1 VAVFMETTDFT
12 VGRLV
17 SAYNRDLANALGNLA
32 PRVLTLSRRPAAR
45 RITATVAVGD
55 ELHQQAA
62 ALPAVVDHALAR
74 YDFRAACEAI
84 IALAEAGNRFI
95 EAETPWQ
102 LAKAA
107 DAGDTHA
114 AQRFEAVLDTILAVC
129 RVAADEL
136 TPLVPEGAARLAA
149 QLNLNEANKH
159 ASAFPR
165 ITERASV
172 QHR

>member
-1 VAVFMETTDFT
+1 MA
-12 VGRLV
+12 RQPAR
-17 SAYNRDLANALGNLA
+17 SAGQHAASGYRA
-32 PRVLTLSRRPAAR
+32 P
-45 RITATVAVGD
+45 
-55 ELHQQAA
+55 H
-62 ALPAVVDHALAR
+62 
-74 YDFRAACEAI
+74 
-84 IALAEAGNRFI
+84 
-95 EAETPWQ
+95 
-102 LAKAA
+102 
-107 DAGDTHA
+107 GDTHA